1 MANLLMRIMLW
12 NADIGYEKLTKR
24 WFKPIEDEEN
34 GLTDWD
40 ESSLAS
46 THNHDPIHIIG
57 K

>member
-1 MANLLMRIMLW
+1 MRIMLW